1 MGVTTFGVVMNLVI
15 TLTLVLW
22 SLTSTLVIWNRIRK
36 APQVKADR
44 SHRLHVLTCPS
55 E

>member
-1 MGVTTFGVVMNLVI
+1 MNLVI
-15 TLTLVLW
+15 L
-22 SLTSTLVIWNRIRK
+22 LVIALWLATSLLVWNRIRK

-44 SHRLHVLTCPS
+44 SHRLHILTCPS